1 MQYPSFWFKLQALG
15 RLEKL
20 ANSDDQSVASDAQE
34 ALALACDDMFSDVK
48 QASGSVVPAVFKMRE
63 SHRITGEKLAA
74 SPETVAELL
83 QKLATAE
90 YVDEMLT
97 GQLEKLS
104 GEEYDAARAVQL
116 LGREYAMQLMRGLL
130 A

>member
-1 MQYPSFWFKLQALG
+1 MHYPSFWFKLQALE

-20 ANSDDQSVASDAQE
+20 AHVDDQSVASEAQE
-34 ALALACDDMFSDVK
+34 ALALACDDMYSSVK
-48 QASGSVVPAVFKMRE
+48 TASGSILPAVFKMRE

-74 SPETVAELL
+74 SPDTVAELL

-90 YVDEMLT
+90 YVDEMLS

-104 GEEYDAARAVQL
+104 GEEYDATRAVQL
-116 LGREYAMQLMRGLL
+116 LGREYAVQLMRGLF

>member
-1 MQYPSFWFKLQALG
+1 MHYPSFWFKLQALE

-20 ANSDDQSVASDAQE
+20 AHVDDQAVAAEAQE
-34 ALALACDDMFSDVK
+34 ALALACDDMYSSVK
-48 QASGSVVPAVFKMRE
+48 QASGAILPTVFKMRE

-74 SPETVAELL
+74 SPDTVAELL

-90 YVDEMLT
+90 YVDEMLA

-116 LGREYAMQLMRGLL
+116 LGREYAVQLMRGLF

>member
-1 MQYPSFWFKLQALG
+1 MHYPTFWFKLQALE

-20 ANSDDQSVASDAQE
+20 ASSDDLSVSVDAQQ
-34 ALALACDDMFSDVK
+34 ALALACDDMYSSVK
-48 QASGSVVPAVFKMRE
+48 KAGAVLSAIFKMRD

-74 SPETVAELL
+74 SPEVTADFV

-90 YVDEMLT
+90 YVDGVLSA
-97 GQLEKLS
+97 QLEKLS
-104 GEEYDAARAVQL
+104 GEEYDAARKVQL
-116 LGREYAMQLMRGLL
+116 LGREYAVNLMRGLF

>member
-1 MQYPSFWFKLQALG
+1 MQYPSFWFKLQALA

-20 ANSDDQSVASDAQE
+20 ASSDDSLVSATTQE
-34 ALALACDDMFSDVK
+34 ALALACDDMFSGVK
-48 QASGSVVPAVFKMRE
+48 KASGSVVPAIFKMRDA
-63 SHRITGEKLAA
+63 HRITGEKIAS
-74 SPETVAELL
+74 SPEVTAELL
-83 QKLATAE
+83 QKLAVAE
-90 YVDEMLT
+90 YVDEILV

-116 LGREYAMQLMRGLL
+116 LGREYAVQLMRGLL